1 MADQR
6 GAVPFLHGVSSGTV
20 EASAVTAFV
29 KQSSGARVMPA
40 PIWPACVAMRDPGI
54 DNRENPGIDDFTRV
68 DPRRSPGETHRR
80 QREAAIAAV
89 LAMA

>member
-1 MADQR
+1 
-6 GAVPFLHGVSSGTV
+6 
-20 EASAVTAFV
+20 
-29 KQSSGARVMPA
+29 
-40 PIWPACVAMRDPGI
+40 MRNPGI